1 MVGGSLSSK
10 LMSRIFRL
18 ILNGSIFFE
27 SNLSFGLVILIF
39 RRNK

>member
-1 MVGGSLSSK
+1 MIEKILNSK

-18 ILNGSIFFE
+18 ILNGPIFLE